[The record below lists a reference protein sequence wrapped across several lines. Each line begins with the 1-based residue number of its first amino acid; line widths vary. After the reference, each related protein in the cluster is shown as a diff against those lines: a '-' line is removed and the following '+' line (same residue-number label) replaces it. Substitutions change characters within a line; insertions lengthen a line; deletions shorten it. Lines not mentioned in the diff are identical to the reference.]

1 MLGVLYLILDG
12 LSIEFNKHIYSNLNL
27 KCEFKGVLLMKIILI
42 SFLVGNG
49 AFGVRYVSFRRESY
63 SS

>member
-1 MLGVLYLILDG
+1 MLGVSYLILDG
-12 LSIEFNKHIYSNLNL
+12 FSIEFNKPIYSNFNL

-49 AFGVRYVSFRRESY
+49 AFGVRCVSFRRENRPS
-63 SS
+63 